1 MITLYYCFGLLF
13 YLLIF
18 LYVFFYK
25 EVDHKIHRLKIEKEK
40 TGYMSNEYKLHLAVN
55 ALKMLFLSYSAVG
68 LFSPYGLFF
77 FGIIVLLLLS
87 TTIKWNYRIRKGIY
101 FIILVILFII
111 LYDYFK

>member
-1 MITLYYCFGLLF
+1 MITLYYYSGLFF

-25 EVDHKIHRLKIEKEK
+25 EVDYKIHSLKIAKER

-55 ALKMLFLSYSAVG
+55 ALKMLFFSYSAVG

-77 FGIIVLLLLS
+77 FGIIILLLLS
-87 TTIKWNYRIRKGIY
+87 ITIKWHYRIRKGIY